1 MKLQFIDSS
10 YTPPNLVF
18 SYWILAF
25 VIFYFLGFKK
35 YNPLFLLIIGIIHNI
50 FLLII
55 YLFIAPVKFIII
67 FIFVNTIIKVLPI
80 YLLRNT
86 MIQMKDIYFSLCL
99 FLFFLFYISILYFVF
114 GNKNAYQGLYTKN
127 IQVGFLTY
135 WINKLFYK

>member
-1 MKLQFIDSS
+1 MKLQLIDSS

-25 VIFYFLGFKK
+25 VMFYFLGFKK
-35 YNPLFLLIIGIIHNI
+35 YNPLFLLIIGLIHNI
-50 FLLII
+50 ILLII

-67 FIFVNTIIKVLPI
+67 FIFVNIIIKVLPI

-86 MIQMKDIYFSLCL
+86 TIQMKDIYFSLCL
-99 FLFFLFYISILYFVF
+99 FLVFLCYISILYFVF
-114 GNKNAYQGLYTKN
+114 GKKNVYHGLYSKKVK
-127 IQVGFLTY
+127 VGFLTY

>member
-25 VIFYFLGFKK
+25 VMFYFLGFKK
-35 YNPLFLLIIGIIHNI
+35 YNPLFLLIIGLIHNI
-50 FLLII
+50 ILLII
-55 YLFIAPVKFIII
+55 YLFIAPVKLIII

-86 MIQMKDIYFSLCL
+86 TIQMKDIYFSLCL
-99 FLFFLFYISILYFVF
+99 FLVFLCYIFILYFVF
-114 GNKNAYQGLYTKN
+114 GKKNVYHGLYAKKVK
-127 IQVGFLTY
+127 VGFLTY

>member
-99 FLFFLFYISILYFVF
+99 FLFFLSYISILYFVF
-114 GNKNAYQGLYTKN
+114 GNKNAYHGLYTKN

>member
-99 FLFFLFYISILYFVF
+99 FLFFYYILYCILYLEKKCLPWIIYKKYKLVF
-114 GNKNAYQGLYTKN
+114 
-127 IQVGFLTY
+127 
-135 WINKLFYK
+135 